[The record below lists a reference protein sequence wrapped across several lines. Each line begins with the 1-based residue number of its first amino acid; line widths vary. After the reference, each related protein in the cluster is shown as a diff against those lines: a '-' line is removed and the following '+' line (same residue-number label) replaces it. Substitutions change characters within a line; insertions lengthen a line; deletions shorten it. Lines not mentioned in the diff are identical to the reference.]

1 MRVPRVFLLDGLA
14 LAYRSHYAFIRRPLV
29 NARGEHTSALF
40 AFANTVIKLRTDE
53 KPDYWALAWDAEGP
67 TLRSQEFAEY
77 KATRKPMPEELA
89 AQLQPLKELAA
100 ALGLPLLEAP
110 GYEADDV
117 MATLARRAVE
127 DGMEAV
133 LVTSDKDLQQ
143 LVRPGVRVL
152 SPRGRQG
159 DEDLWL
165 DEPEV
170 EAKWGVK
177 PASLRDLLA
186 LMGDTVDNVP
196 GVPGIGEKT
205 AAALIGRFG
214 NLETLYA
221 RLGEV
226 DRESLRKKL
235 AQHREAAFFSRKLV
249 TVQDDLPLEFGWER
263 LTVRPPDAQKLQTLG
278 ERYELRRLLTWAEQV
293 RSGSLAMAGAGG
305 AMAGP
310 GVPLAPVSPKTVTG
324 ARESAGPAGTASAA
338 PAPPPARVASNEVV
352 QSTLLFES
360 ETAVTLEPYGPPVR
374 VIDTSRALE
383 ELVRELAACSGFV
396 LDTETTSEEP
406 MRAGLVGIGFTTGE
420 RPAYVPLAHREGNNL
435 PFERVAEALG
445 RLLADRD
452 RPKLGQNLK
461 YDALVLERAGL
472 PVEGLAFDTMIASYL
487 LDPEGS
493 HGLDHLSR
501 VHLGIEKIPTSAL
514 IGRGRG
520 ARTMD
525 EVAIPLVAGYCGE
538 DVHCAWLLAER
549 FRPQIEARE
558 LGRLLDQ
565 VEMPLVTVLK
575 DMECEG
581 VLVDREFLGRMSKTL
596 ESELVRLE
604 GLIFASA
611 GGSFNINS
619 GPQLSEI
626 LFRRL
631 GLPARKK
638 TQSGLSTDAFV
649 LEELAVLHE
658 LPRLVLQYRQVAK
671 LKSTYVDAI
680 PALIHPDTGRVHTEF
695 HQTVA
700 ATGRL
705 SSSNPGLQNI
715 PMRTLLGREVRKAF
729 VARPG
734 WQLVGADYSQIELR
748 IMAHLSGD
756 PALTE
761 AFTEGRDVHA
771 ATAAQVFGLEDR
783 APTPDERAKAKVVN
797 FGIMYGMGA
806 RALSLQMGI
815 TLAEASAFI
824 RDYFRVHAGVKRFLD
839 RTIEE
844 VRDKG
849 YVSTLLGRRRYLPDV
864 ASTSPRARSNAER
877 AAINTPL
884 QGSAADLVKVAMVRI
899 HERLRREGSRARL
912 VLQVHD
918 ELLLE
923 SPESEVARVEVVL
936 AEEMVRAV
944 TLSVPLEV
952 SVGIGGNWFD
962 VH

>member
-67 TLRSQEFAEY
+67 TLRSQEYTAY

-89 AQLQPLKELAA
+89 AQLEPLKELAA

-165 DEPEV
+165 DEAEV
-170 EAKWGVK
+170 EAKWGV
-177 PASLRDLLA
+177 PPSSLRDLLA

-205 AAALIGRFG
+205 AAQLIGRFG

-226 DRESLRKKL
+226 ERESMRKKL
-235 AQHREAAFFSRKLV
+235 KEHREAAFFSRKLV
-249 TVQDDLPLEFGWER
+249 TVQEDLELEFGWER
-263 LTVRPPDAQKLQTLG
+263 LTVRPPDAEKLQALG

-305 AMAGP
+305 SF
-310 GVPLAPVSPKTVTG
+310 APENLKTVTG
-324 ARESAGPAGTASAA
+324 AKESATPAPTAPAA
-338 PAPPPARVASNEVV
+338 PALPPARVASNEVV

-360 ETAVTLEPYGPPVR
+360 DAVVTLEPYGPPVR
-374 VIDTSRALE
+374 ILSTSKDLE
-383 ELVRELAACSGFV
+383 ELVRELKTAPSGFV

-406 MRAGLVGIGFTTGE
+406 MRAGLVGIGFSTGG
-420 RPAYVPLAHREGNNL
+420 RPAYVPLAHREGRNM
-435 PFERVAEALG
+435 PFERAAEALG
-445 RLLADRD
+445 PLLADAR

-472 PVEGLAFDTMIASYL
+472 PVRGLAFDTMIASYL

-514 IGRGRG
+514 IGRGRQ

-525 EVAIPLVAGYCGE
+525 EVSIPLVAGYCGE
-538 DVHCAWLLAER
+538 DVHCTWLLADR
-549 FRPQIEARE
+549 FRPQLDSRDQT
-558 LGRLLDQ
+558 RLLAD
-565 VEMPLVTVLK
+565 VEMPLVTVLM
-575 DMECEG
+575 DMEHEG
-581 VLVDREFLGRMSKTL
+581 VLVDRDLLGRMSKSL

-611 GGSFNINS
+611 GGTFNINS
-619 GPQLSEI
+619 GQQLAEI
-626 LFRRL
+626 LFKRL

-658 LPRLVLQYRQVAK
+658 LPRLILQYRQVAK

-680 PALIHPDTGRVHTEF
+680 PALIHPETGRVHTEF

-715 PMRTLLGREVRKAF
+715 PMRTPLGREVRKAF

-734 WQLVGADYSQIELR
+734 WKLVGADYSQIELR

-761 AFTEGRDVHA
+761 AFTQGKDVHA
-771 ATAAQVFGLEDR
+771 ATAAQVFGLKDR
-783 APTPDERAKAKVVN
+783 APTPDERARAKVVN

-806 RALSLQMGI
+806 RALSLQLGL

-839 RTIEE
+839 ATIED
-844 VRDKG
+844 VRQKG
-849 YVSTLLGRRRYLPDV
+849 YVSTILGRRRYLPDV
-864 ASTSPRARSNAER
+864 TSPSPRARSNAER

-899 HERLRREGSRARL
+899 HERLAREGSRARL

-923 SPESEVARVEVVL
+923 SPAAEVERVGSVL
-936 AEEMVRAV
+936 SEEMVRAV
-944 TLSVPLEV
+944 TLDVPLEV
-952 SVGIGGNWFD
+952 SVGIGENWFD